1 MKKNKTKNRRP
12 YAEELAAEVE
22 ADFLARR
29 EERRRLERQWELN
42 LNFLAG
48 RQYMD
53 VSARGELVEDGKAF
67 FWQNRGVF
75 NHIAPI
81 VELRLAKLGKINP
94 VLTVRAQ
101 GGGDDEVSGAKRSEK
116 LLRALADR
124 LELKKLTAEATAWSE
139 TCGTAFYKVT
149 WDGCADEARVSVVSP
164 FEIYPDNLGADGLE
178 EVKSLICARVADAGE
193 VCETYKKRVA
203 GGEVEVFSAGGKAV
217 AKNAVTLIERYE
229 RPCGEFPDGRLLIA
243 AAGVLLYAG
252 DLPYVNGENGARDFP
267 FVRQASMETTGSFFA
282 QSVIERLIPVQRAF
296 NAVKNR
302 KHEFLNRLSMG
313 VMNVEDGSLDA
324 EELAEDGLSPGKILV
339 YRQGAKPPE
348 MLDMAGIPADFKE
361 EEQNLLNEFTVI
373 SGVSDVASSSANA
386 TVSSGTALEIL
397 IEQDN
402 ERMTVVA
409 ERIRTAYRKVAVQ
422 LMRLYKQFVAG
433 VKAVRDGTET
443 GKISVEYVAGAEISD
458 DVAIENEN
466 ELLYGETKKKQMLL
480 EMYESGILT
489 DADGNLRAETKEKVL
504 SLLGY
509 GELAGDRGLSSLHSQ
524 KAKSENA
531 ALARTELS
539 VDGYDDHKIH
549 AEEHIRYVLGEDG
562 SLDAR
567 AKSNFEKHIAEHKKR
582 LQGAGGNK

>member
-1 MKKNKTKNRRP
+1 
-12 YAEELAAEVE
+12 
-22 ADFLARR
+22 
-29 EERRRLERQWELN
+29 
-42 LNFLAG
+42 
-48 RQYMD
+48 
-53 VSARGELVEDGKAF
+53 
-67 FWQNRGVF
+67 
-75 NHIAPI
+75 
-81 VELRLAKLGKINP
+81 
-94 VLTVRAQ
+94 
-101 GGGDDEVSGAKRSEK
+101 
-116 LLRALADR
+116 
-124 LELKKLTAEATAWSE
+124 
-139 TCGTAFYKVT
+139 
-149 WDGCADEARVSVVSP
+149 
-164 FEIYPDNLGADGLE
+164 
-178 EVKSLICARVADAGE
+178 
-193 VCETYKKRVA
+193 
-203 GGEVEVFSAGGKAV
+203 
-217 AKNAVTLIERYE
+217 
-229 RPCGEFPDGRLLIA
+229 
-243 AAGVLLYAG
+243 
-252 DLPYVNGENGARDFP
+252 
-267 FVRQASMETTGSFFA
+267 
-282 QSVIERLIPVQRAF
+282 
-296 NAVKNR
+296 
-302 KHEFLNRLSMG
+302 MG

-509 GELAGDRGLSSLHSQ
+509 GELAGDRGRVRCIRRRPSRKTPRLRG
-524 KAKSENA
+524 KNFP
-531 ALARTELS
+531 

-567 AKSNFEKHIAEHKKR
+567 ASTIIRKHIAEHKR
-582 LQGAGGNK
+582 LPARRGRKQVKMFKMTEEEAAKGAEGGNAGTADRREREKARDRGVPAGTARRAGGVRARGRDTENPAKQAEDHRGSGGIRKGNNG

>member
-1 MKKNKTKNRRP
+1 
-12 YAEELAAEVE
+12 
-22 ADFLARR
+22 
-29 EERRRLERQWELN
+29 
-42 LNFLAG
+42 
-48 RQYMD
+48 
-53 VSARGELVEDGKAF
+53 
-67 FWQNRGVF
+67 
-75 NHIAPI
+75 
-81 VELRLAKLGKINP
+81 
-94 VLTVRAQ
+94 
-101 GGGDDEVSGAKRSEK
+101 
-116 LLRALADR
+116 
-124 LELKKLTAEATAWSE
+124 
-139 TCGTAFYKVT
+139 
-149 WDGCADEARVSVVSP
+149 
-164 FEIYPDNLGADGLE
+164 
-178 EVKSLICARVADAGE
+178 
-193 VCETYKKRVA
+193 
-203 GGEVEVFSAGGKAV
+203 
-217 AKNAVTLIERYE
+217 
-229 RPCGEFPDGRLLIA
+229 
-243 AAGVLLYAG
+243 
-252 DLPYVNGENGARDFP
+252 
-267 FVRQASMETTGSFFA
+267 
-282 QSVIERLIPVQRAF
+282 
-296 NAVKNR
+296 
-302 KHEFLNRLSMG
+302 MG

-531 ALARTELS
+531 ALARKELS

>member
-178 EVKSLICARVADAGE
+178 EVKSLICARVVDAGE

-267 FVRQASMETTGSFFA
+267 FVRQASMETSGSFFA

-531 ALARTELS
+531 ALARKELS

>member
-164 FEIYPDNLGADGLE
+164 FE
-178 EVKSLICARVADAGE
+178 
-193 VCETYKKRVA
+193 TYKKRVA

-252 DLPYVNGENGARDFP
+252 DLPYVNGENGARVFP

-531 ALARTELS
+531 ALARKELS

-582 LQGAGGNK
+582 LQGAGGNN

>member
-252 DLPYVNGENGARDFP
+252 DLPLRQRRKRRAGFS
-267 FVRQASMETTGSFFA
+267 VRQA
-282 QSVIERLIPVQRAF
+282 
-296 NAVKNR
+296 
-302 KHEFLNRLSMG
+302 G
-313 VMNVEDGSLDA
+313 V
-324 EELAEDGLSPGKILV
+324 
-339 YRQGAKPPE
+339 
-348 MLDMAGIPADFKE
+348 
-361 EEQNLLNEFTVI
+361 
-373 SGVSDVASSSANA
+373 
-386 TVSSGTALEIL
+386 
-397 IEQDN
+397 
-402 ERMTVVA
+402 
-409 ERIRTAYRKVAVQ
+409 
-422 LMRLYKQFVAG
+422 
-433 VKAVRDGTET
+433 
-443 GKISVEYVAGAEISD
+443 
-458 DVAIENEN
+458 
-466 ELLYGETKKKQMLL
+466 
-480 EMYESGILT
+480 
-489 DADGNLRAETKEKVL
+489 DGNDGQFLRAERDRTAHSRAAGVQRREKP
-504 SLLGY
+504 
-509 GELAGDRGLSSLHSQ
+509 
-524 KAKSENA
+524 
-531 ALARTELS
+531 
-539 VDGYDDHKIH
+539 
-549 AEEHIRYVLGEDG
+549 
-562 SLDAR
+562 
-567 AKSNFEKHIAEHKKR
+567 
-582 LQGAGGNK
+582 

>member
-81 VELRLAKLGKINP
+81 VELRLAKLGKIN
-94 VLTVRAQ
+94 
-101 GGGDDEVSGAKRSEK
+101 
-116 LLRALADR
+116 
-124 LELKKLTAEATAWSE
+124 
-139 TCGTAFYKVT
+139 YKVT

-203 GGEVEVFSAGGKAV
+203 VGEVEVFSAGGKAV

-531 ALARTELS
+531 ALARKELS

-562 SLDAR
+562 SLDVR